1 MDVVRPTGSIQHRS
15 TSPITSPRARHRP
28 AGTQPDLTIGVK
40 SRVGHLS
47 TERRPRASSSVS
59 LGHGRDPNRARR
71 PFHRTIVESS
81 FIPEGTVSLYNG
93 ERWLDATPG
102 DFLYLPPGGVH
113 AFSNNSGAPVSML
126 DRPTETFVLTRG
138 IVGEK
143 LLACGKWR

>member
-1 MDVVRPTGSIQHRS
+1 MAAIPTGPGAH
-15 TSPITSPRARHRP
+15 
-28 AGTQPDLTIGVK
+28 
-40 SRVGHLS
+40 
-47 TERRPRASSSVS
+47 
-59 LGHGRDPNRARR
+59 
-71 PFHRTIVESS
+71 FHRTIVESS

-113 AFSNNSGAPVSML
+113 AFSNSGAPVSML

-138 IVGEK
+138 IVGDK